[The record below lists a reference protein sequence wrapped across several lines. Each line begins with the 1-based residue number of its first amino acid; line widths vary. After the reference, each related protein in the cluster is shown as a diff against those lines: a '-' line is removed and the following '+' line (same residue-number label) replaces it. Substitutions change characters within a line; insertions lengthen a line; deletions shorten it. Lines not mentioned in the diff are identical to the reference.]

1 MFERS
6 AIKGDPGWR
15 INNFE
20 ITEIPTSFVSLRSA
34 GGEGEESV
42 ACDADEEITFAFH
55 VDMPSMSVESGL
67 SIGSRIFER
76 STGLLNG
83 HLNQLIS
90 CW

>member
-20 ITEIPTSFVSLRSA
+20 ITEIPTPFVSLRSA
-34 GGEGEESV
+34 GRGGGGV

>member
-20 ITEIPTSFVSLRSA
+20 ITEIPPSVSLRS
-34 GGEGEESV
+34 GGGGTPV